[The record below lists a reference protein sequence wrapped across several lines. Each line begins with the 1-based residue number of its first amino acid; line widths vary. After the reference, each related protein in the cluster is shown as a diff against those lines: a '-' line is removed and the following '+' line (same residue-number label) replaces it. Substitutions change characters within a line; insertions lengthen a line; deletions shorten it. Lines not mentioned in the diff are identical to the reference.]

1 MLIEFTVGNC
11 LSFKKPVT
19 FSMVAANSVKEYE
32 SANSFTDPTNKFKLV
47 KVATLYGAN
56 GSGKSNLIS
65 SILFMKKFILNSF
78 RDALLEQNESL
89 SIDKFLL
96 NIDSEDEP
104 SLFEIVFIC
113 QNKRYRYGFEIDEN
127 KINSEWLFFVNTT
140 KEIQLF
146 IRNGREIECNNR
158 SFKEGRGL
166 EKKTRE
172 NVLFLSVVAQFDGEK
187 ANNLLQWFKNLRTI
201 SGLNDITYKHYTIK
215 KIHEDKEFKTWTESF
230 VKFLEIEDLST
241 DKEPVPQID
250 AGYLPEDEDLR
261 NFISALN
268 VFQKKRGELTDK
280 IVTWHNRFDD
290 DKVIGRIPFDFD
302 RQESE
307 GTKKLISLSGPLYD
321 VLQNGLVLVVDEL
334 DSRFHPLLTM
344 KIVEFFHKNNPKNAQ
359 LIFASHDTNLLKKD
373 IFRRDQIW
381 FTEKNKSGETDLY
394 SLVEYREYRVRND
407 ASFDKDYLAGK
418 YGAIPFFGDMNN
430 VLDLIYG
437 EEKKE

>member
-1 MLIEFTVGNC
+1 MLIEFTVGNY

-32 SANSFTDPTNKFKLV
+32 SANAFTDPANKFKLL
-47 KVATLYGAN
+47 KVAALYGAN

-65 SILFMKKFILNSF
+65 SVLFMKKFILNSF
-78 RDALLEQNESL
+78 RDALSEQDESL
-89 SIDKFLL
+89 TTDKFLL
-96 NIDSEDEP
+96 NTESEYEP

-113 QNKRYRYGFEIDEN
+113 QNKRYRYGFEVDED
-127 KINSEWLFFVNTT
+127 KIISEWLFFVNTA

-146 IRNGREIECNNR
+146 TRDGRDIECNSR

-187 ANNLLQWFKNLRTI
+187 ANNILQWFKNLKTI
-201 SGLNDITYKHYTIK
+201 SGLDDITCKNYTIK
-215 KIHEDKEFKTWTESF
+215 KIHKDKEFKRWTESF
-230 VKFLEIEDLST
+230 VKFLEIEDLSA
-241 DKEPVPQID
+241 DKETD
-250 AGYLPEDEDLR
+250 AGYLPDEDLR
-261 NFISALN
+261 DFISAPN

-290 DKVIGRIPFDFD
+290 DKVVGRIPFDFD

-307 GTKKLISLSGPLYD
+307 GTKKLIGLSGPLYD
-321 VLQNGLVLVVDEL
+321 VLQNGLVLIADEL

-373 IFRRDQIW
+373 MFRRDQIW
-381 FTEKNKSGETDLY
+381 FAEKNKYGESDLY
-394 SLVEYREYRVRND
+394 SLVEYREYNRVRDD
-407 ASFDKDYLAGK
+407 ASFDKNYLAGK

-430 VLDLIYG
+430 VPDLIYG
-437 EEKKE
+437 EEKEG